1 MRERAEELGG
11 SCTVSTGD
19 GGTGTTVVASL
30 PLQREG
36 S

>member
-11 SCTVSTGD
+11 SCTVVSGV
-19 GGTGTTVVASL
+19 GGTGTTVVATL
-30 PLQREG
+30 PLQREH